1 MKRILGQIALVAVAA
16 TVPVHA
22 AAQAALEG
30 KWANPHR
37 SVIVNVTRC
46 GDGYCGAV
54 GWASANNRGKG
65 VTPGTRVLSDL
76 KPLGDG
82 VYKGRAY
89 DPKRGMGG
97 AATVRQAGPN
107 VMIVKAC
114 AIAGI
119 ICKEQRWTRVS

>member
-1 MKRILGQIALVAVAA
+1 MALMKQILTRIALVAIAL

-46 GDGYCGAV
+46 GDGYGGTV
-54 GWASANNRGKG
+54 GWANANNREKG

-76 KPLGDG
+76 RSQGDG
-82 VYKGRAY
+82 VYRGRAY

-97 AATVRQAGPN
+97 SATVHQLGPN
-107 VMIVKAC
+107 VMIVKGC
-114 AIAGI
+114 AFAGLF
-119 ICKEQRWTRVS
+119 C